1 MRKKM
6 ESLIEHFKYYAEG
19 YSLKESNVYVATE
32 TPKGELGVFVV
43 TDGQNFPYRVKI
55 RSPGYYHL
63 SGLETLTLGSLL
75 SDLVTVIGSMDIV
88 FGEIDR

>member
-1 MRKKM
+1 M

-19 YSLKESNVYVATE
+19 YHLKEANEYVSTE

-43 TDGQNFPYRVKI
+43 TDGQHFPYRVKI

-63 SGLETLTLGSLL
+63 CGLEAITLGSLL
-75 SDLVTVIGSMDIV
+75 SDLVAVVGSMDVV